1 MKFLAWP
8 LLAALLVLAA
18 CTAPPVERPADVA
31 VAPETGSTEDM
42 RQAAADVALELP
54 ATFSGTL
61 PCADCPGIRVQLT
74 LRRDGVFQLR
84 RDWLERDFS
93 LSDLGIWRHDPQ
105 RGTIALDG
113 DRDEPL
119 QFEVRDPR
127 TIRLLDTAGRTI
139 ASELPYALHS
149 EGRVYPFALR
159 LRGEFSYMAD
169 AARLRVCGADRSW
182 PVAME
187 AGYLELERAYLALPR
202 STPGTPWTVVLDAHI
217 EDRAV
222 GEGDALVP
230 AVIVER
236 LVAAAD
242 EQACVQTAAVP
253 LAGTYW
259 RALVLDGEPTVMVEG
274 HEEPHL
280 ILRADDARYAAT
292 AGCNRLMGAWHSDG
306 ERIEFSSGASTMM
319 ACWPPLDAQE
329 MRLKQVLQDASRWR
343 IDGQTLEF
351 SDAGGRVIA
360 VFEAVYLR

>member
-1 MKFLAWP
+1 MRRSILLLACG
-8 LLAALLVLAA
+8 AALLSGCTSMGPLS
-18 CTAPPVERPADVA
+18 TAPTPRD
-31 VAPETGSTEDM
+31 
-42 RQAAADVALELP
+42 P
-54 ATFSGTL
+54 ATLSAAHAFGNVTL
-61 PCADCPGIRVQLT
+61 SPAAWPG
-74 LRRDGVFQLR
+74 
-84 RDWLERDFS
+84 ERWWSAF
-93 LSDLGIWRHDPQ
+93 GDPQ
-105 RGTIALDG
+105 LDALIDEALANAPTLAIADA
-113 DRDEPL
+113 RARKA
-119 QFEVRDPR
+119 QAQ
-127 TIRLLDTAGRTI
+127 AG
-139 ASELPYALHS
+139 
-149 EGRVYPFALR
+149 V
-159 LRGEFSYMAD
+159 AD

-187 AGYLELERAYLALPR
+187 AGYLELERTYLALPR

-242 EQACVQTAAVP
+242 DQACVQPAAVP

-306 ERIEFSSGASTMM
+306 GRIEFSSGASTMM